1 MPEPAQQYYEAA
13 VKAEKERDALQ
24 EKLNNWLAT
33 EGAVVAKLNGKI
45 KWLKAWNARLR
56 RHIKHMEP

>member
-24 EKLNNWLAT
+24 EKRWKDKCDSERQIDEAWD
-33 EGAVVAKLNGKI
+33 AVAIEEQVRHHEFG
-45 KWLKAWNARLR
+45 LK
-56 RHIKHMEP
+56 